1 MTQLYFEWEINT
13 LERSCNR
20 SREGREENENNNRSG
35 LRKLVT
41 LYSPQAKRISKHK
54 NSVLRAECKKKR
66 AKCILGGK
74 KGNRVSEN
82 SGKVKNSNTE
92 S

>member
-54 NSVLRAECKKKR
+54 IQYSEQNVRKKEQ
-66 AKCILGGK
+66 
-74 KGNRVSEN
+74 NVF
-82 SGKVKNSNTE
+82 
-92 S
+92 